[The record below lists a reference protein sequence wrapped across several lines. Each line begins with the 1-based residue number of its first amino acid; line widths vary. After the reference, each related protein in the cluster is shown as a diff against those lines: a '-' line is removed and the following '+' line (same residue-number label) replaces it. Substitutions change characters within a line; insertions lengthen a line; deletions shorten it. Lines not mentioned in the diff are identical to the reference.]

1 MTQDKRFLDK
11 VAFLDSQQR
20 LNLIPPETLVEQLPI
35 HDHADILD
43 IGAGTGYF
51 TIALSEKTK
60 GTVYALDLDDRMLT
74 VIRQKASDRSIT
86 NIVGIRKRVED
97 ILQAHVGIS
106 ENSLDFVM
114 ASLVLHEVPA
124 LSQVLETVYTLMKS
138 GGHLLCLEYE
148 HDERILQ
155 GPPMSIR
162 VGSAELKALLEK
174 TGFEVARYE
183 KINEATYTI
192 LAKKI

>member
-20 LNLIPPETLVEQLPI
+20 LNLIPPETLISQMPI

-51 TIALSEKTK
+51 TIALAEKTK
-60 GTVYALDLDDRMLT
+60 GTVYALDLDDRMLN
-74 VIRQKASDRSIT
+74 VIHQKALERGII
-86 NIVGIRKRVED
+86 NIVGIRERVED
-97 ILQAHVGIS
+97 ILLAHVGIS

-124 LSQVLETVYTLMKS
+124 LSQVLETVYALMNS

-148 HDERILQ
+148 NDESILE
-155 GPPMSIR
+155 GPPMHIR
-162 VGSAELKALLEK
+162 VGSTELRDLLK
-174 TGFEVARYE
+174 QTGVEVARYE
-183 KINEATYTI
+183 KITEATYTI

>member
-20 LNLIPPETLVEQLPI
+20 LNLIPPETLISQMPI

-51 TIALSEKTK
+51 TIALAEKTK
-60 GTVYALDLDDRMLT
+60 GTVYALDLDDRMLN
-74 VIRQKASDRSIT
+74 VIHQKALERGII
-86 NIVGIRKRVED
+86 NIVGIRERVED
-97 ILQAHVGIS
+97 ILLAHVGIS

-124 LSQVLETVYTLMKS
+124 LSQVLETVYALMNS
-138 GGHLLCLEYE
+138 GGHLL
-148 HDERILQ
+148 
-155 GPPMSIR
+155 
-162 VGSAELKALLEK
+162 
-174 TGFEVARYE
+174 
-183 KINEATYTI
+183 
-192 LAKKI
+192 

>member
-74 VIRQKASDRSIT
+74 VIRQKAPDRSIT

>member
-51 TIALSEKTK
+51 TIALAEKTK

-124 LSQVLETVYTLMKS
+124 LSQVLETVYILMKS
-138 GGHLLCLEYE
+138 GEHLLCLEYE

-162 VGSAELKALLEK
+162 VESAELKALLEK

>member
-51 TIALSEKTK
+51 TIALAEKTK

-124 LSQVLETVYTLMKS
+124 LSQVLETVYALMKS

>member
-51 TIALSEKTK
+51 TIALAEKTK
-60 GTVYALDLDDRMLT
+60 GTVYALDLDDRMLN
-74 VIRQKASDRSIT
+74 VIHQKALERGII
-86 NIVGIRKRVED
+86 NIVGIRERVED
-97 ILQAHVGIS
+97 ILLAHVGIS

-124 LSQVLETVYTLMKS
+124 LSQVLETVYALMNS

-148 HDERILQ
+148 NDESILE
-155 GPPMSIR
+155 GPPMHIR
-162 VGSAELKALLEK
+162 VGSTELRDLLK
-174 TGFEVARYE
+174 QTGFEIARYE

>member
-51 TIALSEKTK
+51 TIALAEKTK

>member
-20 LNLIPPETLVEQLPI
+20 LNLIPPETLISQMPI

-51 TIALSEKTK
+51 TIALAEKTK
-60 GTVYALDLDDRMLT
+60 GTVYALDLDDRMLN
-74 VIRQKASDRSIT
+74 VIHQKALERGII
-86 NIVGIRKRVED
+86 NIVGIRERVED
-97 ILQAHVGIS
+97 ILLAHVGIS

-124 LSQVLETVYTLMKS
+124 LSQVLETVYALMNS

-148 HDERILQ
+148 NDESILE
-155 GPPMSIR
+155 GPPMHIR
-162 VGSAELKALLEK
+162 VGSTELRDLLK
-174 TGFEVARYE
+174 QTGFEIARYE

>member
-20 LNLIPPETLVEQLPI
+20 LNLIPPETLINQMPI

-51 TIALSEKTK
+51 TIALAEKTK
-60 GTVYALDLDDRMLT
+60 GTVYALDLDDRMLN
-74 VIRQKASDRSIT
+74 VIHQKALERGII
-86 NIVGIRKRVED
+86 NIVGIRERVED
-97 ILQAHVGIS
+97 ILLAHVGIS

-124 LSQVLETVYTLMKS
+124 LSQVLETVYALMNS

-148 HDERILQ
+148 NDESILE
-155 GPPMSIR
+155 GPPMHIR
-162 VGSAELKALLEK
+162 VGSTELRDLLK
-174 TGFEVARYE
+174 QTGFEIARYE

>member
-20 LNLIPPETLVEQLPI
+20 LKKIPPETLVEQLPI

-51 TIALSEKTK
+51 TIALAEKTK